1 MCKCKEET
9 WKMSERVQKNSSYLN
24 GKSTVGT
31 TTRVKDTSTISGM
44 CPICIHDC
52 PVLCEISLSAFRG
65 REALYPE
72 PSQFGTSTAAALKN
86 YGLDW
91 SHFNIQASVFE
102 AHGIEENSDVAIFP
116 NVNLETKVGGIPL
129 KLPIMTG
136 AFGSTDVARVHWE
149 GLAIGAALSGVMITI
164 GENVCGMD
172 TEAKIEKGKLTYS
185 KELKRRVDAFRKFW
199 DGKYGDVVIQTNV
212 EDQRLGIDVYALSK
226 LEVNVIERKWGQGA
240 KAIGGEVRIKNL
252 EKAILLKKRGYI
264 VIPDPEDPTVQQAF
278 KEGVFNTFERH
289 SRVGIPKEKPF
300 IEDIEWLRKQ
310 GAKHVFLK
318 TGAYRPSAVAYTMKF
333 ASEAKIEALSFDGAG
348 GGTGMSPVPMM
359 DEMSIPTVYLEALV
373 LKCAQILKKKGRHVP
388 DLVIAGGF
396 IEETSILKAIALS
409 NFGKGPLIKAVLMGR
424 SPITAVMKSSYF
436 EKLAKE
442 AKLPRAFA
450 ERYGTTPD
458 KFFIATPELKK
469 KYSAR
474 FSEIPL
480 EAIGLYTYL
489 TDRVGVGL
497 KQMMAGARKWKLDL
511 LDRNDLMSL
520 SERATKVTGIPMAD
534 EVEKGAIEKILE

>member
-1 MCKCKEET
+1 MFVIKGGK
-9 WKMSERVQKNSSYLN
+9 KMSERVQKNSSYLN

-31 TTRVKDTSTISGM
+31 TTRVKDTSSISGM

-72 PSQFGTSTAAALKN
+72 PSQFGTSTAGALKD

-91 SHFNIQASVFE
+91 SHFNVQASVFK

-116 NVNLETKVGGIPL
+116 NVNVETKVGGIPL

-136 AFGSTDVARVHWE
+136 AFGSTEVARVHWE

-172 TEAKIEKGKLTYS
+172 TESKIENGKLTYS

-240 KAIGGEVRIKNL
+240 KAIGGEVRIRNL

-333 ASEAKIEALSFDGAG
+333 ASEAKIDALSFDGAG

-388 DLVIAGGF
+388 DLVMAGGF

-409 NFGKGPLIKAVLMGR
+409 NFGKGPLVKAVLMGR

-442 AKLPRAFA
+442 AKLPRLFA

-469 KYSAR
+469 KYGDR

-511 LDRNDLMSL
+511 LERNDLMSL
-520 SERATKVTGIPMAD
+520 SERAAKVTGIPMAD

>member
-1 MCKCKEET
+1 
-9 WKMSERVQKNSSYLN
+9 MSERVHKNSAYLN

-31 TTRVKDTSTISGM
+31 TTRVKDTSSISGM

-72 PSQFGTSTAAALKN
+72 PIQFGTSTAGSLKD

-102 AHGIEENSDVAIFP
+102 AHGIEENSDVAIFQ
-116 NVNLETKVGGIPL
+116 NVNTESKVGGIPL

-136 AFGSTDVARVHWE
+136 AFGSTDVARLHWE
-149 GLAIGAALSGVMITI
+149 GLAIGAALSGAMITI

-172 TEAKIEKGKLTYS
+172 TEAKIENGKLTYS

-264 VIPDPEDPTVQQAF
+264 VIPDPEDPTVQEAF
-278 KEGVFNTFERH
+278 KEEVFRTFERH

-300 IEDIEWLRKQ
+300 LEDIEWLREQ

-373 LKCAQILKKKGRHVP
+373 LKCAQILKKKGRYVP
-388 DLVIAGGF
+388 DLVMAGGF

-409 NFGKGPLIKAVLMGR
+409 NFGEGPLVKAVLMGR

-436 EKLAKE
+436 NKLSQE
-442 AKLPRAFA
+442 AKLPRVFA

-458 KFFIATPELKK
+458 KFFIAVPELKK
-469 KYSAR
+469 KYGER

-480 EAIGLYTYL
+480 EAIGVYTYL

-497 KQMMAGARKWKLDL
+497 KQMMAGARKWRLDL

-520 SERATKVTGIPMAD
+520 SERAAKVTGIPTAD
-534 EVEKGAIEKILE
+534 EVEKDAIEKILE